1 MSTLDY
7 QRRKRFIN
15 AVVED
20 TKLTYKETSEAA
32 SLPNNREIVM
42 PVYKPDFTEEQDQHF
57 MSELLQK
64 CYHAMPDNIED
75 SKQSLDPEKPFTQA
89 HNIVC
94 RHNAQ
99 NKRQGI
105 LPGADNYL
113 VNDSDIDARRF
124 VQALNAG
131 AQYQPELEAVKAF
144 DIIARNQWQTSSDYG
159 VREAISPQAQT
170 MLDKMLNDD
179 SLLSSYL
186 EGRSGGE
193 ANIEMTKRLIEEATD
208 EENAEQM
215 QQEAQ
220 AGSESKEGEGEGKP
234 QGGRGGEEGD
244 GEGEEG
250 KGESEE
256 KGTSEQAQY
265 DPMHE
270 HVGGFD
276 VNQIGNNQTLSYPE
290 DDFEGEF
297 VAAEHKVIVPK
308 GAGEGWGARRSD
320 VEGVM
325 TDTLS
330 KKVRNILKVYSQAR
344 YAGGKKKGKINKRAL
359 ASITTGNDRI
369 FRQKEVK
376 DVLDTSVMLLVDTSG
391 SMCGDRYTHAV
402 AATAMLN
409 DCLSKLNIPHA
420 VYGFTYSS
428 RKNIMYEHKRFNQS
442 TTQEDIITSMCSED
456 VDMSGN
462 DDGDAVLYAHDK
474 LIKQKQKRK
483 ILIVLSDGQPTDPP
497 RMGRKYLKHITNEIT
512 TKSPVELY
520 GLGIQTDSV
529 KEYYTQTEIIHN
541 CNNLES
547 TLLTLLKDSIVA

>member
-15 AVVED
+15 AVVADTNMRYRED
-20 TKLTYKETSEAA
+20 KHGSRT
-32 SLPNNREIVM
+32 PNNNEIVM
-42 PVYKPDFTEEQDQHF
+42 PKYKPDFTEAQDRAF

-64 CYHAMPDNIED
+64 CYHAMPDNIQD
-75 SKQSLDPEKPFTQA
+75 SMQSLKPEEAFTQA

-99 NKRQGI
+99 NKRQGV

-113 VNDSDIDARRF
+113 RDNSDEDARHF
-124 VQALNAG
+124 VDALTQG
-131 AQYQPELEAVKAF
+131 AQFQPELEAVKAF
-144 DIIARNQWQTSSDYG
+144 DIIARSNWQTNSDYG
-159 VREAISPQAQT
+159 VREHISPEAQT

-179 SLLSSYL
+179 SLLSDYL
-186 EGRSGGE
+186 EGREGGE
-193 ANIEMTKRLIEEATD
+193 ANIKMTKRLIEEATD

-215 QQEAQ
+215 QEAAQ
-220 AGSESKEGEGEGKP
+220 AGDEGEEGEGEGQS
-234 QGGRGGEEGD
+234 QGGGSGEDGD
-244 GEGEEG
+244 GEGENGEG
-250 KGESEE
+250 EGEKSPPKSEVE
-256 KGTSEQAQY
+256 Y

-276 VNQIGNNQTLSYPE
+276 VNQVGHNQTINYPE
-290 DDFEGEF
+290 QDFKGSF
-297 VAAEHKVIVPK
+297 QAAEHRIKVPK
-308 GAGEGWGARRSD
+308 KVGECWGQRKSD
-320 VEGVM
+320 VTDVM
-325 TDTLS
+325 VDTLS

-344 YAGGKKKGKINKRAL
+344 YAGGKKKGKINKRSL
-359 ASITTGNDRI
+359 ASVTTGNDRI

-420 VYGFTYSS
+420 VYGFTYESG
-428 RKNIMYEHKRFNQS
+428 KNVMYEHKTFSQS
-442 TTQEDIITSMCSED
+442 ASKDDIIDSMCSSD
-456 VDMSGN
+456 VEMCGN
-462 DDGDAVLYAHDK
+462 DDGDAVLFSHDK
-474 LIKQKQKRK
+474 LIQQKQKRK
-483 ILIVLSDGQPTDPP
+483 IMIVLSDGQPTDPRGYP
-497 RMGRKYLKHITNEIT
+497 RRYLKQITHEIN

-520 GLGIQTDSV
+520 GLGIQTSSV
-529 KEYYTQTEIIHN
+529 EEYYTKNEVIRD

-547 TLLTLLKDSIVA
+547 TLLNLLKDSIVA